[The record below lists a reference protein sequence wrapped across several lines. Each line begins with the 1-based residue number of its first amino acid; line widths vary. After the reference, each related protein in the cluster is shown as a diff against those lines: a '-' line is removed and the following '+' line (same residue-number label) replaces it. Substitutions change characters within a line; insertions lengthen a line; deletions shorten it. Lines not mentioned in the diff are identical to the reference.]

1 MCHSVWQ
8 VITNGKF
15 PVATSFQISI
25 LRKPAC
31 VQTSVMVSLRV
42 ILISSSHFL
51 SEIDF
56 EKTCLCTNFCY
67 GMFIS
72 LVQLR
77 VIMHILISPCSL
89 GNASTFHIYIL
100 LDNFSTS
107 LNLMEVLP
115 VSYRLCK
122 DWHKFED
129 TVVNGKRFFQCHS

>member
-25 LRKPAC
+25 LRNLLVYKLLLWY
-31 VQTSVMVSLRV
+31 VSLRV

-56 EKTCLCTNFCY
+56 KKTCLCTNFCY

-72 LVQLR
+72 LVQLH

-107 LNLMEVLP
+107 LNLLP
-115 VSYRLCK
+115 VIYRLCK

-129 TVVNGKRFFQCHS
+129 TAVNGKRFFQYHS